1 MIPELRHLTRYLAVM
16 AILIVALGTFLR
28 LATRCELSTLR
39 SLKLARIVSCAMLR
53 AEDGK
58 P

>member
-16 AILIVALGTFLR
+16 AIVVVAFGTFLR
-28 LATRCELSTLR
+28 LATRCELSALR
-39 SLKLARIVSCAMLR
+39 SLNLASIVSCAMLR